1 MDGPRGGFP
10 KPSVQLGQDFKEP
23 VLFCCHADFH
33 SDAPAAGHWLSPSCV
48 SVWMTDTDVD
58 VGATTE
64 PGCNI
69 VDVVVHVLVNARLQA
84 KRTDDAGVVVFFA
97 GLDEFLAKLKGLL
110 QQRFTNGRRVVPYH
124 GHLRYL
130 LVQGHGHLLWGR

>member
-1 MDGPRGGFP
+1 
-10 KPSVQLGQDFKEP
+10 
-23 VLFCCHADFH
+23 
-33 SDAPAAGHWLSPSCV
+33 
-48 SVWMTDTDVD
+48 MTDTDVD

-97 GLDEFLAKLKGLL
+97 GLENFSPSSNAFSNNDSRMVAVLCPTTVISGICWCKGMVICCGA
-110 QQRFTNGRRVVPYH
+110 GRRT
-124 GHLRYL
+124 
-130 LVQGHGHLLWGR
+130 